1 MDGSAYAQ
9 TEAQKNWDR
18 ARQGALL
25 EELSAAFTR
34 RSIDLLSFEEVRQ
47 RLRLAQKNY
56 RGLQEIPLD
65 QIRGSVGRYRDFTRT
80 FMPRNPS
87 MGERWRRVSTVA
99 VDQGVPPI
107 EVYQVGE
114 AYFVLD
120 GNHRVSIARQN
131 NVETI
136 QAHVWEFSTPVGGL
150 SADADMDE
158 VFIKQEYTEFLEHTG
173 LNRLRPEQQITFTAP
188 GRYRELSYQIAMY
201 QEVIEE
207 IDGEPCSWEDAVTA
221 WYDMIYEPSVQI
233 IKEQG
238 ILEKFPERTE
248 ADLFI
253 WVWRHHEELER
264 EGVKSLADAAEDIG
278 RQAEETV
285 FSRLWRAVVQLIR
298 NAKDISG

>member
-1 MDGSAYAQ
+1 MDTSAYAQ

-18 ARQGALL
+18 ARQGAVL
-25 EELSAAFTR
+25 EEISSVFTR
-34 RSIDLLSFEEVRQ
+34 RSINLLSFEEVRQ

-56 RGLQEIPLD
+56 RGLRDIPLD

-80 FMPRNPS
+80 FMPRNPN

-131 NVETI
+131 NSGTI

-150 SADADMDE
+150 SAEADMDE
-158 VFIKQEYTEFLEHTG
+158 VFIKQEYAEFLEYTG
-173 LNRLRPEQQITFTAP
+173 LDQLRPSQQITFTAP
-188 GRYRELSYQIAMY
+188 GRYRELSYQITLY
-201 QEVIEE
+201 RSVIEE

-221 WYDMIYEPSVQI
+221 WYDMVYEPSVQI

-238 ILEKFPERTE
+238 ILEKFPDRTE

-253 WVWRHHEELER
+253 WVWRHHKELER
-264 EGVKSLADAAEDIG
+264 EGVKSLADAAEDIR
-278 RQAEETV
+278 RQAEQTV
-285 FSRLWRAVVQLIR
+285 FSRLWRAVVQFIQSG
-298 NAKDISG
+298 KDTPG